1 MNATKL
7 AVAGFFAMSLMFAAN
22 TQTASAGPYHG
33 RFGHYAYWGHR
44 PVYSV
49 APVTTCVADAAVVPV
64 VPPVVTAPVVTAPVV
79 TAPVVTAPVVTATV
93 PVCAPRV
100 YFRGYRYGFRHW
112 RR

>member
-7 AVAGFFAMSLMFAAN
+7 AVAGFFTMTLMFAAN

-33 RFGHYAYWGHR
+33 RFVHHAYWGHR
-44 PVYSV
+44 PICSVAPVYSY

-64 VPPVVTAPVVTAPVV
+64 APPVPQVVTAPIVTTPVVTAIAP
-79 TAPVVTAPVVTATV
+79 TCTT
-93 PVCAPRV
+93 RV
-100 YFRGYRYGFRHW
+100 YYGGHRYGFRHW

>member
-49 APVTTCVADAAVVPV
+49 APVTTCVADAAIVPV
-64 VPPVVTAPVVTAPVV
+64 APPVVPVV

-93 PVCAPRV
+93 PVCATRV
-100 YFRGYRYGFRHW
+100 YFHGYRYGFRHW